1 MGLVNIKNLNLSQ
14 QILELELKIFLQAF
28 INFNNHNIIG
38 WFVWGVF
45 FLFFL
50 FIELMCLIYKF
61 SSDITSFERKKE
73 NIDSFERIKFNNLQD
88 FIDDDSKRSLNTYYS
103 SIR

>member
-1 MGLVNIKNLNLSQ
+1 
-14 QILELELKIFLQAF
+14 
-28 INFNNHNIIG
+28 
-38 WFVWGVF
+38 
-45 FLFFL
+45 
-50 FIELMCLIYKF
+50 MCLIYKF

-73 NIDSFERIKFNNLQD
+73 NIDSFERIKFNNLQN

>member
-1 MGLVNIKNLNLSQ
+1 MVNIINLNLSQ
-14 QILELELKIFLQAF
+14 QILELELNFFLQAF

-88 FIDDDSKRSLNTYYS
+88 FIDDDSKRYLNTYYS